1 MRRLSVLL
9 LAFASP
15 LFAADDKPKDKPAD
29 KDGWVSLFDGKT
41 LDGWTPKI
49 KGYELGDNYADTF
62 SVKDGVIRVDY
73 SKYDKWNNR
82 YGHLFYK
89 DKFSHYKM
97 RVEYRFVGEQIA
109 GGAGWALRNSG
120 LMIHCQDPKTMGKD
134 QEFPVSIEVQ
144 FLGGN
149 GKDKRPTCNLC
160 TPGTNVV
167 YKDKLYTPHTLNS
180 GSKTFHGDEWV
191 TAEVEVNGGGAIKH
205 YVNGELVLE
214 YEKPQYDPKDADA
227 KKLIKDEK
235 NLIIEDGWISL
246 QSESHPCEFRK
257 VEVKVLKK

>member
-1 MRRLSVLL
+1 MRRLALL
-9 LAFASP
+9 LGLLASP
-15 LFAADDKPKDKPAD
+15 LFAADPPKAD
-29 KDGWVSLFDGKT
+29 KDGWVQLFDGKT

-49 KGYELGDNYADTF
+49 KGHELGDNYADTF

-73 SKYDKWNNR
+73 SKYDEWKNR

-89 DKFSHYKM
+89 EKYGHYKM
-97 RVEYRFVGEQIA
+97 RVEYRFVGEQIK

-167 YKDKLYTPHTLNS
+167 YKEKLYTPHTLNS
-180 GSKTFHGDEWV
+180 SSKTVHGDEWV
-191 TAEVEVNGGGAIKH
+191 TAEVEVNGGGVVKH
-205 YVNGELVLE
+205 FVNGELVLE
-214 YEKPQYDPKDADA
+214 YEKPQLDPKDADA

-235 NLIIEDGWISL
+235 NLIVEEGYISL